1 MMKQQRLAQERGLSR
16 RRFFRIAAGL
26 TGGVIGSGLL
36 FPKWAWGQ
44 QHPADPK
51 PIPGGITIVIG
62 NEQFPVHHFPPA
74 SENEPS
80 QITDFAGDVGNCRI
94 FGTGTGTNT
103 ETGEQLKLLHRAD
116 LGFMKGRYVGV
127 DGKHH
132 HGTFN
137 FL

>member
-1 MMKQQRLAQERGLSR
+1 MNHLHLPEERGLSR
-16 RRFFRIAAGL
+16 RRFLRTAVSL

-36 FPKWAWGQ
+36 FPKWAWAQ
-44 QHPADPK
+44 QRADPK
-51 PIPGGITIVIG
+51 PLPGGTTVVFG
-62 NEQFPVHHFPPA
+62 NEQFFIHHFPPA

-80 QITDFAGDVGNCRI
+80 QITDFDGYVGNCRI

-103 ETGEQLKLLHRAD
+103 ATGEQVSLLHRAD
-116 LGFMKGRYVGV
+116 LGFMKGTYVGV

>member
-1 MMKQQRLAQERGLSR
+1 MMNHLHLPEERGLSR
-16 RRFFRIAAGL
+16 RRFLRTAAGL

-36 FPKWAWGQ
+36 FPKWAWA
-44 QHPADPK
+44 QHHADPK

-62 NEQFPVHHFPPA
+62 NEQFFVHHFPPA

-80 QITDFAGDVGNCRI
+80 QIGDFDGFVGNCRV

-103 ETGEQLKLLHRAD
+103 DTGQQMSLLHRAD
-116 LGFMKGRYVGV
+116 LGFMKGTYVGV